1 MISYLHIMSKRT
13 TSSRFFIIAAFI
25 VLLFFGGFSLFGYF
39 AGSMFMFYFILG
51 FAVLSFVM
59 IMLFALIMRKK
70 GIQDWDKDKDEI
82 HSKLATYTPEKTS
95 DEYKEFVQPR
105 VQSSSGRYRIDA
117 YVITNPPS
125 NELCRISKLPLRTDQ
140 DVLQCPSCESYFIK
154 NYLEDWLREND
165 VCPVCKFKLKII
177 V

>member
-1 MISYLHIMSKRT
+1 MSKQT
-13 TSSRFFIIAAFI
+13 GSFKFFIIMAFV
-25 VLLFFGGFSLFGYF
+25 VLVFFGGFSLFGYF

-51 FAVLSFVM
+51 FAVVAFLMM
-59 IMLFALIMRKK
+59 ILMAFMMRLK
-70 GIQDWDKDKDEI
+70 GKQDWGKDREEI
-82 HSKLATYTPEKTS
+82 HSRLATYTPEKS
-95 DEYKEFVQPR
+95 DGEIKDFAQPR

-117 YVITNPPS
+117 YVITNPSS

-165 VCPVCKFKLKII
+165 VCPVCKFKLKIT

>member
-1 MISYLHIMSKRT
+1 MSKQT
-13 TSSRFFIIAAFI
+13 GSFKFFIIMAF
-25 VLLFFGGFSLFGYF
+25 VALAFFGGFSLFGYF
-39 AGSMFMFYFILG
+39 AGSMFIFYFILG
-51 FAVLSFVM
+51 FAVVAFLM
-59 IMLFALIMRKK
+59 MLFMAFMMRQK
-70 GIQDWDKDKDEI
+70 GKQAWDKDRDEI
-82 HSKLATYTPEKTS
+82 HSKLATYTPEESS
-95 DEYKEFVQPR
+95 DEYKEFAQPR

-117 YVITNPPS
+117 YVITKPPS

-165 VCPVCKFKLKII
+165 VCPVCKFKLKIT

>member
-1 MISYLHIMSKRT
+1 MSGKRVN
-13 TSSRFFIIAAFI
+13 SNFFILMSFV
-25 VLLFFGGFSLFGYF
+25 VLVFFGGFSLFGYF

-51 FAVLSFVM
+51 FAVLGFLMTLSM
-59 IMLFALIMRKK
+59 GLLFRKK
-70 GIQDWDKDKDEI
+70 GKQDWDKDRDEI

-95 DEYKEFVQPR
+95 DEYKEFAQPR
-105 VQSSSGRYRIDA
+105 IQSSSGRYRIDA

>member
-1 MISYLHIMSKRT
+1 MSKQT
-13 TSSRFFIIAAFI
+13 GSFKFFIIMAFV
-25 VLLFFGGFSLFGYF
+25 VLVFFGGFSLFGYF

-51 FAVLSFVM
+51 FAVVAFLMM
-59 IMLFALIMRKK
+59 ILMAFMMRLKNK
-70 GIQDWDKDKDEI
+70 QDWGKDREEI
-82 HSKLATYTPEKTS
+82 HSRLATYTPEKS
-95 DEYKEFVQPR
+95 DGEIKDFAQPR

-165 VCPVCKFKLKII
+165 VCPVCKFKLKIT

>member
-1 MISYLHIMSKRT
+1 MSGRKV
-13 TSSRFFIIAAFI
+13 SSNFFILAAFV
-25 VLLFFGGFSLFGYF
+25 VLLFFGGFSLFGFF
-39 AGSMFMFYFILG
+39 AGSMFIFYFILG
-51 FAVLSFVM
+51 FAIVSFLM
-59 IMLFALIMRKK
+59 ILTMGLIFRRKGK
-70 GIQDWDKDKDEI
+70 QDWDKSRVEVYAN
-82 HSKLATYTPEKTS
+82 LATAPPEKSTN
-95 DEYKEFVQPR
+95 EYKDFAPPR

-117 YVITNPPS
+117 YVITNPPL
-125 NELCRISKLPLRTDQ
+125 EEMCRISKLPLRTDQ